1 MSQDGITKGA
11 TVKTSN
17 RWIRSSTL
25 GSGLLVLLAGCY
37 QGGTLEPVLCT
48 QQFVFGLTVTVVDQ
62 STSAPVANEATM
74 TLRDGTYEEVVTDSW
89 DGSTLSGAGERPGT
103 YTITIEH
110 PAYTTWTRAG
120 VTISADECHVI
131 PVALTAELVPL
142 P

>member
-1 MSQDGITKGA
+1 MRKSE
-11 TVKTSN
+11 
-17 RWIRSSTL
+17 RRRSRFTL
-25 GSGLLVLLAGCY
+25 ASGLMIGLAGCY
-37 QGGTLEPVLCT
+37 PSGTVDPVICT
-48 QQFVFGLTVTVVDQ
+48 AQFVYGLTVTIVDQ
-62 STSAPVANEATM
+62 TTARPIAAQATM
-74 TLRDGTYEEVVTDSW
+74 TIQDGTYEETVTDSW
-89 DGSTLSGAGERPGT
+89 DGATLSGAGERPGT

>member
-1 MSQDGITKGA
+1 MR
-11 TVKTSN
+11 TSN
-17 RWIRSSTL
+17 RWIRSGTI

-37 QGGTLEPVLCT
+37 QGGTVEPVLCT
-48 QQFVFGLTVTVVDQ
+48 KQFVYGLTVTVVDQ
-62 STSAPVANEATM
+62 STSNPIAAAATM
-74 TLRDGTYEEVVTDSW
+74 TLRDGSYEEVVTDSW